1 MSKKKKKLN
10 GFQSKQQQ
18 SQLKKTFDQKVNEP
32 TKKFDHTFL
41 LEQTEK
47 GWKSDP
53 TPFQTLG
60 NTRSTLTDQWKYL
73 LNTDEEIKDFSNR
86 STLSEELCKD
96 LIYTDFIGKK
106 MIFLSN
112 DIFGHQSVFVGDT
125 EGCINQFLIE
135 EKNNEYFKTNGERY
149 NFNYNR
155 EKTKRE
161 EQLLNKD
168 WKSISENIS
177 IHNKNGLLSWLG
189 DYYYEFKDNSNLFKE
204 VFKEGYTLNEIIRTN
219 VDPYTLEELFNH
231 FNQLDPKTTM
241 DKEETSYFNDLPNQ
255 VKVYRGIGRRNY
267 NDDNGEL
274 SCIEDI
280 DTDQL
285 GYSWTTDQEK
295 GEWFELSLNS

>member
-1 MSKKKKKLN
+1 M
-10 GFQSKQQQ
+10 
-18 SQLKKTFDQKVNEP
+18 
-32 TKKFDHTFL
+32 
-41 LEQTEK
+41 
-47 GWKSDP
+47 
-53 TPFQTLG
+53 
-60 NTRSTLTDQWKYL
+60 
-73 LNTDEEIKDFSNR
+73 
-86 STLSEELCKD
+86 
-96 LIYTDFIGKK
+96 
-106 MIFLSN
+106 
-112 DIFGHQSVFVGDT
+112 
-125 EGCINQFLIE
+125 
-135 EKNNEYFKTNGERY
+135 
-149 NFNYNR
+149 
-155 EKTKRE
+155 
-161 EQLLNKD
+161 
-168 WKSISENIS
+168 
-177 IHNKNGLLSWLG
+177 SWLG

-295 GEWFELSLNS
+295 GEWFGSRYMEQGFLVEGIVDKRHISCYWNGRKEHEVLIDPTFIKNIKITDLSGDEKPKFMDQEGISMVNTNHSIVHTENIDML